1 MTPTTLAAE
10 RITISDHT
18 IDEARSAPV
27 SPTTTLILRAADGE
41 EVTLPANLQK
51 MLLNTLASI
60 ADTGEVSIGRTPE
73 NLTSTVAADLLG
85 VSRPTL
91 MKWAREGEIDSFKV
105 RTHTRFKRD
114 EVLRVR
120 TLRAQQRSAAFDDL
134 RAFDAEHEESF
145 EG

>member
-10 RITISDHT
+10 RIMISDHT
-18 IDEARSAPV
+18 IDEARSAPI
-27 SPTTTLILRAADGE
+27 SPSTTLVLRAADGE
-41 EVTLPANLQK
+41 EITLPANLQK
-51 MLLNTLASI
+51 LLLSTLASI

-73 NLTSTVAADLLG
+73 DLTSTVAADLLG

-91 MKWAREGEIDSFKV
+91 MKWARQGEIDSFTV
-105 RTHTRFKRD
+105 GTHTRFKRD

-120 TLRAQQRSAAFDDL
+120 TLRAQQRSAALDDL
-134 RAFDAEHEESF
+134 RAFDAEHEASF